1 MCQYQGYEF
10 GGGYL
15 DSMCIDG
22 RLFDADNCDENGNLY
37 EPMEDIP
44 CPMCHPKKAMGYWVE
59 RFEGSGVEESRAK
72 DSARSL
78 ITDIRK
84 NRGVETRF

>member
-1 MCQYQGYEF
+1 MCDYMGYEF
-10 GGGYL
+10 GGGYI

-22 RLFDADNCDENGNLY
+22 RLYDGDNCDDQGNLY

-44 CPMCHPKKAMGYWVE
+44 CPMCHPKKAMDYWAHRNE
-59 RFEGSGVEESRAK
+59 CSGSSP
-72 DSARSL
+72 SQARKAARL
-78 ITDIRK
+78 LVTDIRR